1 MFSEEYASPC
11 GNWDNLF
18 QIIILTL
25 KFVDVLFFK
34 SNMPVIGD
42 VKGDKSEITHQPP
55 QFYLD
60 TFNVLPRFL
69 LQ

>member
-1 MFSEEYASPC
+1 MFLEMHASPC

-18 QIIILTL
+18 QIIFHTL
-25 KFVDVLFFK
+25 KFVDVSALFK

-55 QFYLD
+55 WA
-60 TFNVLPRFL
+60 
-69 LQ
+69 